1 MCKLIKPRNFWF
13 VEFMVYVAHTGI
25 ATEYTKVLKGG
36 GGRWNKGLDGLVIRL
51 ESSLWLVGE
60 GLN

>member
-1 MCKLIKPRNFWF
+1 M
-13 VEFMVYVAHTGI
+13 YVAHTGI